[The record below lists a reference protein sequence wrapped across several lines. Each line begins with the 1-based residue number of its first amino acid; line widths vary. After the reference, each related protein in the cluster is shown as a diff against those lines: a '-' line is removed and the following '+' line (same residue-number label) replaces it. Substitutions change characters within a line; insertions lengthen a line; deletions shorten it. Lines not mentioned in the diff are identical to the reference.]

1 MLVLILRKTYKG
13 VHSAQVGFPG
23 GKLETNETLK
33 DAAIRE
39 TFEEVGVEVKQE
51 DVIKSM
57 TPIYIPPSNF
67 YVHPFLGI
75 VKHTPS
81 FIKQD
86 EEVEAIIQVKLSHFL
101 DESIIKTKSVT
112 TSYKVNVS
120 VPAYKLN
127 DHIVWGATAMMLS
140 ELKDLLKQVL

>member
-1 MLVLILRKTYKG
+1 MELKGRIVQILAPQSG
-13 VHSAQVGFPG
+13 E
-23 GKLETNETLK
+23 GKNGTWK
-33 DAAIRE
+33 
-39 TFEEVGVEVKQE
+39 KQE
-51 DVIKSM
+51 YVIELPGQYPKKVCFYAWGD
-57 TPIYIPPSNF
+57 TIDNF
-67 YVHPFLGI
+67 A
-75 VKHTPS
+75 
-81 FIKQD
+81 IKQD

-101 DESIIKTKSVT
+101 DESIITTKSVT